1 MKIKISITKKIVGLV
16 TAVILL
22 ICLVIGFVSA
32 NIVRIITTDEI
43 EVQLKVGAYSVSQT
57 VAKRTSSED
66 MLNDINA
73 FYEYSDIDVTIFHD
87 KIRAASTI
95 EGAVGT
101 EMDSEIYKKLQS
113 GDNYFATDVNVNGE
127 KYFGYYI
134 PFFEG
139 GKYTGAVFTGIPQAE
154 ANSTIFTTTLKV
166 VFCILGYGLVFIVIA
181 LFFVR
186 KIVKSIKRLENTI
199 STLLNNDLATKH
211 KKYEFEH
218 DEIETISNRTV
229 DFSEHLNQIVEKI
242 KFASIDLKD
251 IASDLKES
259 VQTTNDT
266 CTQISAAI
274 ESVAKGAISQAE
286 DTTNAAQNINQM
298 SNELGN
304 IRTNTSDL
312 SNIANS
318 MNNAKNNALNTL
330 SELQKFNS
338 VMANDIESTNSQ
350 VNETSKSV
358 EQIKQ
363 AVEMIQ
369 NIAKQTRLL
378 SLNASIEAARAGEH
392 GKGFSVVAEEIGK
405 LASQSA
411 ESSNDIN
418 EILQELIKNYEVII
432 HNVTNTLSNMSIQS
446 DKLNET
452 HNVFTVLENDITRV
466 VDRISNISSMVE
478 SLDEEIVTIV
488 DMITNLSAI
497 SEENSAST
505 QQTMAS
511 IEELTSTIAQVFE
524 KSLSVDNS
532 ANALIDDVSVFKTE

>member
-1 MKIKISITKKIVGLV
+1 MKIKISITKKIVGLI

-22 ICLVIGFVSA
+22 ICLVIGFVSS
-32 NIVRIITTDEI
+32 NIIRIITTDEK
-43 EVQLKVGAYSVSQT
+43 EMQLKVGAYSVSQT

-73 FYEYSDIDVTIFHD
+73 FHEYSGIDVTIFHD

-95 EGAVGT
+95 EGSVGT
-101 EMDSEIYKKLQS
+101 EMDSKIYKKIQS

-127 KYFGYYI
+127 KYYGYYI
-134 PFFEG
+134 PFFEEG
-139 GKYTGAVFTGIPQAE
+139 RYTGAVFTGIPQAE
-154 ANSTIFTTTLKV
+154 ANSTILTTTIKV
-166 VFCILGYGLVFIVIA
+166 VFCILGYGLVFVVIT

-199 STLLNNDLATKH
+199 STLLNNDLATIH
-211 KKYEFEH
+211 EKYEFEH
-218 DEIETISNRTV
+218 DEIETLSNKTV
-229 DFSEHLNQIVEKI
+229 DFSEQLNQIVAKI

-266 CTQISAAI
+266 CEQISLAV
-274 ESVAKGAISQAE
+274 ERVAKGASSQAE

-304 IRTNTSDL
+304 IRTNASDL
-312 SNIANS
+312 NNIASS
-318 MNNAKNNALNTL
+318 MNVAKNNALNTL
-330 SELQKFNS
+330 SELQKVNS
-338 VMANDIESTNSQ
+338 AMANDIEFTNSQ

-358 EQIKQ
+358 KQIEQ

-378 SLNASIEAARAGEH
+378 SLNASIEAAHAGEH

-405 LASQSA
+405 LANQSA
-411 ESSNDIN
+411 ESSNEIN
-418 EILQELIKNYEVII
+418 SILQELIENYDAII
-432 HNVTNTLSNMSIQS
+432 NNVTNTLDNMSIQN

-466 VDRISNISSMVE
+466 VERISNISSMVE
-478 SLDEEIVTIV
+478 NLDEEIVTIV

-505 QQTMAS
+505 QETMAS
-511 IEELTSTIAQVFE
+511 IEELTTTITQVFE

-532 ANALIDDVSVFKTE
+532 ANALIDDISVFKTE